1 MKQKYFGVR
10 LVLFAIISFL
20 FFNVSTAK
28 ADSCQYGIICI
39 YKGCVTST
47 CKSASSGTGLQ
58 YNATILGVVYRCDS
72 HSTSISDCEEFES
85 WAYLAENNIDSD
97 ASGVAEEVNNWVNY
111 DSMFGGPSDSNYYS
125 VNLKMQGYFSS
136 RTSYYCPSM
145 YGSYST
151 AVINGGYYFSN
162 GSGTSLTY
170 MSQSSS
176 TCISEDDSDSDVHSQ
191 LVELVTGATEDAYN
205 VDTVSDYIDS
215 LTETD
220 SSDSDGSII
229 EKIVAW
235 GSSTLGLDYDLSSD
249 SCSLISA
256 EVREFLGDVFSYM
269 SIIGIVILV
278 IMTGINVVKVIT
290 ASEDDA
296 LKGFL
301 KNLWKRIVCLIIL
314 LLLPMLVTFIIQVV
328 NGVADIWG
336 VNSDDPLCSI
346 TE

>member
-1 MKQKYFGVR
+1 MKVGKVMKVLKKFLILFIFVVSFGGAEKVMADTEVLSCDYGVICKYSLSGITRTAGGYNYTNAYFGVYYQCSDNSKS
-10 LVLFAIISFL
+10 LSECSSFTSQGY
-20 FFNVSTAK
+20 VSLM
-28 ADSCQYGIICI
+28 SY
-39 YKGCVTST
+39 
-47 CKSASSGTGLQ
+47 SANS
-58 YNATILGVVYRCDS
+58 
-72 HSTSISDCEEFES
+72 
-85 WAYLAENNIDSD
+85 
-97 ASGVAEEVNNWVNY
+97 VAEELTISNSSDV
-111 DSMFGGPSDSNYYS
+111 FGS
-125 VNLKMQGYFSS
+125 VTTSFKDHFSS
-136 RTSYYCPSM
+136 NNQFMCPTIYYKG
-145 YGSYST
+145 GSVSVSFYYQSNLPAIGSSNIKTAALKENWCIEQNST
-151 AVINGGYYFSN
+151 VDWNSIIEEVDAGAAN
-162 GSGTSLTY
+162 SGAELYNNESGDD
-170 MSQSSS
+170 
-176 TCISEDDSDSDVHSQ
+176 IRDSDD
-191 LVELVTGATEDAYN
+191 D
-205 VDTVSDYIDS
+205 
-215 LTETD
+215 
-220 SSDSDGSII
+220 DSDGSII